1 MVKVIFYSLLR
12 SNYNL
17 TEELVEPGS
26 IHDIIKQIMDK
37 YPDIKKSAFRY
48 SAVFYKGK
56 PINYYG
62 FHTPIKD
69 GDEIIFT
76 QFVGG
81 G

>member
-1 MVKVIFYSLLR
+1 
-12 SNYNL
+12 
-17 TEELVEPGS
+17 
-26 IHDIIKQIMDK
+26 MDK